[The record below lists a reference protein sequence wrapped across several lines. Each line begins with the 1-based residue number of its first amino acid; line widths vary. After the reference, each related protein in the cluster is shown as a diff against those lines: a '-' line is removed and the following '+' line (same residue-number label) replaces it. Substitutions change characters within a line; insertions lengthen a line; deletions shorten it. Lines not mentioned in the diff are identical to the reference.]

1 LVGDQAS
8 DRQIEIPTDRS
19 ISKLI
24 DRSQGRNRAP
34 RFPTPAGLP
43 GGSILVEYPVPYWYH
58 WAMDINVKSIP
69 SEVARRLTEQ
79 AEAENMS
86 QQEWIRQVL
95 ARAAGRLSPAE
106 LLKQRQAVSPM
117 SEAEFEKAMATVTTH
132 RQASAKHL
140 RASQRRS

>member
-1 LVGDQAS
+1 
-8 DRQIEIPTDRS
+8 
-19 ISKLI
+19 
-24 DRSQGRNRAP
+24 
-34 RFPTPAGLP
+34 
-43 GGSILVEYPVPYWYH
+43 
-58 WAMDINVKSIP
+58 MDINVKNIP

-117 SEAEFEKAMATVTTH
+117 SEAEFQQAMAAATTH
-132 RQASAKHL
+132 RQASTKHL